1 MTTQIVYSSEF
12 NRHDNIGHPENA
24 ERLLV
29 MMKAVTHAPFYDK
42 LSFIEPTKISE
53 ELLFSVHSE
62 EMIQQIKD
70 SSDQGNSWIDLDTY
84 VCKNDYTTARLA
96 AGGVVDACQNVIS
109 GKADNA
115 FAMVRPPGHHA
126 TLNRS
131 MGFCL
136 FNNAALAAQHISN
149 QGKRV
154 LIFDHDVHH
163 GNGTQSIFYERS
175 DVLYQSFHL
184 SPHYPGTGAINEIGQ
199 GSGKGY
205 TVNAPL
211 SHGAGDDVVSCLL
224 DEIFLPIA
232 RQFKPDIIIVSS
244 GFDSHHADHLGGL
257 ALTADFFGEMIKRYQ
272 EIQPKLVC
280 TLEGGYNLD
289 WIGKCLLSQ
298 LGQLTSHPVVF
309 GEKTSEN
316 TTGEQIVFLLKKEL
330 KGFWKL

>member
-12 NRHDNIGHPENA
+12 NRHDNVGHPENA

-29 MMKAVTHAPFYDK
+29 MMKAVQHAPFYEK
-42 LSFIEPTKISE
+42 LAFIEPTMVSE
-53 ELLFSVHSE
+53 ELLFSVHSK

-70 SSDQGNSWIDLDTY
+70 ISDQGNSWIDLDTY
-84 VCKNDYTTARLA
+84 VCKKDYMTARLA

-126 TLNRS
+126 TSNRS

-163 GNGTQSIFYERS
+163 GNGTQSIFYDRN

-184 SPHYPGTGAINEIGQ
+184 SPHYPGTGAINEIGH

-211 SHGAGDDVVSCLL
+211 FHGAGDGVVSRLL
-224 DEIFLPIA
+224 EEVFLPIA

-280 TLEGGYNLD
+280 TLEGGYNLN

-298 LGQLTSHPVVF
+298 LGQLTSHPLVF
-309 GEKTSEN
+309 SEKTSEEKTEN
-316 TTGEQIVFLLKKEL
+316 QIIPLLKKEL